1 MTTSDTGQSYTR
13 AMRVLLTTQPGY
25 GHFRPLLP
33 LTHALVAAG
42 HEVRVGTSKS
52 FAPVI
57 EREGLQAEAL
67 GLDWLLGVEST
78 IPPELQPPP
87 EVDTLATFFAHRF
100 VRMTAERLAKD
111 VVALA
116 ERWRPDL
123 IVRET
128 TEYGG
133 SLAAQVLALPSAALQ
148 VASPSLMKDSI
159 LAEVA
164 IALDEARS
172 RLGLAPDP
180 DLGAMRDELVIC
192 FAPPA
197 LHDPTVPLPAGLRS
211 FYGGSP
217 SASEAASDAVDG
229 LGLERPLV
237 YATLGTVFNDPAD
250 ELPFFPSVQEG
261 LSDAPVDLLMTVGP
275 TVDPAALG
283 DQRPGV
289 RVRAYVPQRA
299 VLDRCAVV
307 ICHGGYGTLLD
318 AVDAAVPLVVV
329 PFGADQHDNA
339 AAVERLGIGIVI
351 TRASLSPSTIR
362 AAVDALLPPDAP
374 QRQRLEALGEEWRAL
389 PGPAQAVEAL
399 TRSIVGAA

>member
-1 MTTSDTGQSYTR
+1 
-13 AMRVLLTTQPGY
+13 MRVLLTTQPGY

-33 LTHALVAAG
+33 LAHALLSAG
-42 HEVRVGTSKS
+42 HEVRVGTSAS
-52 FAPVI
+52 FAPVV
-57 EREGLQAEAL
+57 EREGLHAEAV
-67 GLDWLLGVEST
+67 GLDWILGIEST

-87 EVDTLATFFAHRF
+87 EVNTLATFFAHRF
-100 VRMTAERLAKD
+100 VRMTAARLAKD
-111 VVALA
+111 VVTLS
-116 ERWRPDL
+116 ERWRADL

-133 SLAAQVLALPSAALQ
+133 SLAAQILGLPSAALQ

-159 LAEVA
+159 LVAVA
-164 IALDEARS
+164 IALDECRP

-180 DLGAMRDELVIC
+180 DLVAMRDELVIC

-211 FYGGSP
+211 FYAGAKST
-217 SASEAASDAVDG
+217 SEVAPHAVDG

-250 ELPFFPSVQEG
+250 ELPFFPTVQQG
-261 LSDAPVDLLMTVGP
+261 LIDAPVDLLMTVGP
-275 TVDPAALG
+275 NVDPASLG

-289 RVRAYVPQRA
+289 RVLAYVPQRA

-339 AAVERLGIGIVI
+339 AAVERLGIGIVLKE
-351 TRASLSPSTIR
+351 RSLSPSAVR
-362 AAVDALLPPDAP
+362 AAVDTLLDPRSPH
-374 QRQRLEALGEEWRAL
+374 RRRLATLREEWRAL
-389 PGPAQAVEAL
+389 PGPAHAVEVL
-399 TRSIVGAA
+399 TRSIVGAAS